1 MLRTAMNTMA
11 FQTLRALADG
21 VFHSGEDIA
30 RALGVTRSAVWYGI
44 RDISGAG
51 FTIEKVRGRGY
62 RLAQP
67 VSLLDAGRV
76 RQALGDAGTA
86 IDIEIRDTL
95 DSTNTQ
101 LMQRAAQ
108 GARSGLALAAEV
120 QTAGR
125 GRRGRV
131 WHSSLGHTLTFS
143 LLWHFAQGAR
153 ELAGL
158 SLAVGIGLA
167 RALRAAGAR
176 EAQLKWPNDVVLPA
190 GKLAGILIE
199 MQGDVLGPS
208 SAVIGV
214 GVNVRADARVRAAV
228 DQPVADLETMAGAA
242 VDRNVLLVGLLRELS
257 AVIGV
262 FARQGFAPLRAEWQE
277 LHVHQDQPVQ
287 LLLPDGRAVAG
298 IARGV
303 AEDGALLLE
312 TAGGITRHHSG
323 EVSLRA
329 AGLAA

>member
-1 MLRTAMNTMA
+1 M
-11 FQTLRALADG
+11 
-21 VFHSGEDIA
+21 
-30 RALGVTRSAVWYGI
+30 LGVTRSAVWYGI

-67 VSLLDAGRV
+67 VSLLEAARV
-76 RQALGDAGTA
+76 RQLLGG
-86 IDIEIRDTL
+86 IDLDVEVWDTL
-95 DSTNTQ
+95 DSTNTR
-101 LMQRAAQ
+101 LMQRAAE

-131 WHSSLGHTLTFS
+131 WHSGLGHTLTFS
-143 LLWHFAQGAR
+143 LLWQFVQGAR
-153 ELAGL
+153 ELGGL
-158 SLAVGIGLA
+158 SLAVGVALA

-199 MQGDVLGPS
+199 MQGDMLGPS
-208 SAVIGV
+208 TAVIGI
-214 GVNVRADARVRAAV
+214 GVNVRADARVLAAV
-228 DQPVADLETMAGAA
+228 DQPVADLEAVAGAA
-242 VDRNVLLVGLLRELS
+242 IDRNVLLAGLLRELS
-257 AVIGV
+257 SVIGV
-262 FARQGFAPLRAEWQE
+262 FAKEGFTALRAEWQA
-277 LHVHQDQPVQ
+277 LHAQQDQTVQ
-287 LLLPDGRAVAG
+287 LLLPDGKSVTG

-312 TAGGITRHHSG
+312 TATGISRHHSG

-329 AGLAA
+329 TGIAA